1 MTVKEL
7 KKVLQDLPD
16 TTEVTLVC
24 DDRDGNTI
32 EEYAVG
38 AVYEEKFNQ
47 VYINC

>member
-7 KKVLQDLPD
+7 KKILKDVPD
-16 TTEVTLVC
+16 NTEVTLVC
-24 DDRDGNTI
+24 DDGDGNTI
-32 EEYAVG
+32 EEYAMG

>member
-7 KKVLQDLPD
+7 KKILKDIPD
-16 TTEVTLVC
+16 NTEVTLVC
-24 DDRDGNTI
+24 DDGDGNTI